1 MSKRVQEILSRL
13 SGSAHRGGAFSSDV
27 LIAISEVL
35 PDYPIVSLETGCGKS
50 TVMFSNLAS
59 QHFVFAYDDRGE
71 PESSVTMVQSD
82 PDFQAA
88 NTTFVYGPT
97 QRTLPVYRFPDDL
110 MFDVIL
116 IDGPHG
122 YPFPD
127 LEYALLYDR
136 LKPGGILILDDVHIA
151 SIGAMYDLLRED
163 RMYDEIGVFSTTG
176 LLRRSGIKGVPSD
189 GDHWYEQNYNVSRFP
204 LPMAKYRP
212 DRQVASGETL
222 LLANPA
228 MLARVAVKAF
238 EADPDGTG
246 ARTIDIAAT
255 LEAELSG
262 HSGPVTVE
270 LTYRTIYADAAAGA
284 TIVCGSQSYPLPV
297 HPTMETAHFRFEA
310 ELWRPMRLTLL
321 HPAAIPEDKLGT
333 NRWNFRRLGVVV
345 ESIRLHGGATPDAF
359 QFDRALKAYASY
371 YPYAAGV
378 FGALGPN
385 ARTLLASQ
393 SNLHRFVGTKRDLH
407 FGELLPFE
415 GAEFAIAAAWAICG
429 RSATAEECLRMDL
442 DQGALN
448 RLTFALELDQQ
459 NRKSNAMTRLH
470 GLKLGRRLW
479 RTERFFRRKG
489 LALPAKWMNGLLRQY
504 SKAKVSSLILQASQ
518 HLLILNLLDSLP
530 PRQSRLD

>member
-1 MSKRVQEILSRL
+1 
-13 SGSAHRGGAFSSDV
+13 V

-59 QHFVFAYDDRGE
+59 QHFVFAYDDRDA

-97 QRTLPVYRFPDDL
+97 QRTLPVYRFPDGL

-136 LKPGGILILDDVHIA
+136 LKPGGILILDDIHIA
-151 SIGAMYDLLRED
+151 SIGAMYDILRDD
-163 RMYDEIGVFSTTG
+163 RMYEEIGVFSTTG
-176 LLRRSGIKGVPSD
+176 LLRRSTLEGVPSD
-189 GDHWYEQNYNVSRFP
+189 GDHWFEQNYNVSRFP
-204 LPMAKYRP
+204 LPMAKYHP
-212 DRQVASGETL
+212 DRGVSAGRV
-222 LLANPA
+222 LALTDPA
-228 MLARVAVKAF
+228 ILARVAVKAL
-238 EADPDGTG
+238 ELDPDGTG
-246 ARTIDIAAT
+246 ARTIDMMAV
-255 LEAELSG
+255 LDVDLGG
-262 HSGPVTVE
+262 HEGPVTVD
-270 LTYRTIYADAAAGA
+270 LNYRTIHEDAAAGA
-284 TIVCGSQSYPLPV
+284 TITSGTQSYPLPV
-297 HPTMETAHFRFEA
+297 HRKIETGHFRFETVA
-310 ELWRPMRLTLL
+310 GRPLRLTLL
-321 HPAAIPEDKLGT
+321 HPAAATEHDRGITRYD
-333 NRWNFRRLGVVV
+333 FRRLGVVV
-345 ESIRLHGGATPDAF
+345 ESIKLHSGATPDAF

-371 YPYAAGV
+371 YPYVAGV
-378 FGALGPN
+378 FGTLGPN

-393 SNLHRFVGTKRDLH
+393 SNLHRFIGNKCDLH

-415 GAEFAIAAAWAICG
+415 GAEFAIAAAWALCG
-429 RSATAEECLRMDL
+429 RSATPEERLRLDL
-442 DQGALN
+442 DRGPLN
-448 RLTFALELDQQ
+448 RLIFALELDQQ

-479 RTERFFRRKG
+479 RTERFLRRKG

-504 SKAKVSSLILQASQ
+504 SKAKVSSLLLQASQ

-530 PRQSRLD
+530 PQQSRLD